1 MTTNA
6 MLEGVEFLDQQP
18 RCACVL
24 LLDTSGSMHGAAIG
38 ALNAGLQTFRDELA
52 KDDLAKRRVE
62 VAVVE
67 FNSRVGVVQD
77 FVQAEDFQPP
87 TLAASGSTSMGAGIE
102 QAIELVRARKEK
114 YKANGVTY
122 YRPWIFMITDG
133 APTDPV
139 ERATARLREGEEKK
153 SFTFFSV
160 GVQGADMNRLGHI
173 SPRPPKMLAG
183 LNFAELFVWLSASMQ
198 RVSQSKAGEMVPME
212 KPTWDAVQ

>member
-52 KDDLAKRRVE
+52 KDDLAKRTVE

-67 FNSRVGVVQD
+67 FNSRVGVVQA

-87 TLAASGSTSMGAGIE
+87 TLAASGSTSLGAGRE
-102 QAIELVRARKEK
+102 EAIALLRARSGTCK
-114 YKANGVTY
+114 
-122 YRPWIFMITDG
+122 
-133 APTDPV
+133 
-139 ERATARLREGEEKK
+139 
-153 SFTFFSV
+153 
-160 GVQGADMNRLGHI
+160 
-173 SPRPPKMLAG
+173 
-183 LNFAELFVWLSASMQ
+183 
-198 RVSQSKAGEMVPME
+198 
-212 KPTWDAVQ
+212 